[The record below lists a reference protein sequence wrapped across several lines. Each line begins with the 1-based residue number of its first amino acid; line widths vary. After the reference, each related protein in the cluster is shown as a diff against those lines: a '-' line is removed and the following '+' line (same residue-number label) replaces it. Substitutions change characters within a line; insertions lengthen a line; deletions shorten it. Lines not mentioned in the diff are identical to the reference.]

1 MTRLG
6 LTLWAWF
13 DKLNRT
19 FRGRIAIIT
28 TGVIAFLSALVL
40 ALRFNKLNRKF
51 HDHMAITI
59 TGVIVFLSA
68 PALALMSYGVHA
80 FLGAGTTGN
89 GDSHKVAIPVAVTW
103 AIQTNKENKG
113 DRIILSAADTVRLR
127 FFFDD
132 VSNDP
137 TPEKVPLPRPRPDEL
152 IALDAPPVESPTRTR
167 SQQAGTVRMGKA
179 QESTQLQAR
188 SAARFHDK
196 LSRAAHSTNAT
207 QPVGFRGDQL
217 ATVPPQRL
225 RVSCERSLG
234 STLRRRLD
242 VVVVENAQR
251 SAARSAREGQL
262 Y

>member
-28 TGVIAFLSALVL
+28 TGVIAFLGALVL

-152 IALDAPPVESPTRTR
+152 IALDAPPVDLQPALDRNKREQCEWEKLKRVPDSKLEALPDFMT
-167 SQQAGTVRMGKA
+167 SCLGPP
-179 QESTQLQAR
+179 TQL
-188 SAARFHDK
+188 
-196 LSRAAHSTNAT
+196 T
-207 QPVGFRGDQL
+207 
-217 ATVPPQRL
+217 PPNR
-225 RVSCERSLG
+225 
-234 STLRRRLD
+234 
-242 VVVVENAQR
+242 
-251 SAARSAREGQL
+251 
-262 Y
+262 

>member
-152 IALDAPPVESPTRTR
+152 IALDAPPVDLQPALDRNKREECEWDKLKRVPDAKLETLPDFMTSCLGPP
-167 SQQAGTVRMGKA
+167 
-179 QESTQLQAR
+179 TQL
-188 SAARFHDK
+188 
-196 LSRAAHSTNAT
+196 T
-207 QPVGFRGDQL
+207 
-217 ATVPPQRL
+217 PPNR
-225 RVSCERSLG
+225 
-234 STLRRRLD
+234 
-242 VVVVENAQR
+242 
-251 SAARSAREGQL
+251 
-262 Y
+262 